1 MWTCSNRSHPWTPA
15 RWPNFSSCLFEAF
28 SNVLQHA
35 HASTLRVSARPLDAQ
50 GTGVRLQV
58 IDNRRRFDPARP
70 GRRGLL
76 SMHERARA
84 IGVTLQLHS
93 APGRTVVEITIA

>member
-1 MWTCSNRSHPWTPA
+1 MDLLEPIASLAASA
-15 RWPNFSSCLFEAF
+15 MAQLQFMLFEAF

-58 IDNRRRFDPARP
+58 IDNRRWFDPARP
-70 GRRGLL
+70 ARRSPL